1 MADHPQPSPPS
12 PPRGPAAGLYVLIPV
27 PAPAPGPTPGPP
39 RASAAPESA
48 PAASEPMTVGADG
61 PVVTPTT
68 AEGVTFY
75 GGFIQ
80 IVAPRPGGGNVA
92 VVEQAG
98 DTVKVTVN
106 GQTATFRAGDV
117 WQIMFTSSPAG
128 NDTFTN
134 NTAFNASIKCT
145 GGHNKVFGGQ
155 GFNAVSLEG
164 DFDVYDARGGFSYV
178 WAADGPHDIIP
189 PYSNSYVTRYTKSG
203 DLPW

>member
-1 MADHPQPSPPS
+1 MAADPHPSPP
-12 PPRGPAAGLYVLIPV
+12 PPARGPAAGMYVLIPV
-27 PAPAPGPTPGPP
+27 PGPPPSPAPAPGPP

-48 PAASEPMTVGADG
+48 PAVAAEG

-80 IVAPRPGGGNVA
+80 IVAPRSGGGNVA

-98 DTVKVTVN
+98 DEVKVTVN

-117 WQIMFTSSPAG
+117 WQIMFTSAPAG

-145 GGHNKVFGGQ
+145 GGHNRVFGGQ
-155 GFNAVSLEG
+155 GFNAVSLDG

-178 WAADGPHDIIP
+178 WAKDGPHDIIP
-189 PYSNSYVTRYTKSG
+189 PYSNSYVTRYSGSG